1 MARYSGGDGMT
12 KVVFALTVVNKGAP
26 TVAELNAATDWSE
39 YVTKDGLS
47 EPSDQ
52 NNTPIAALAHTFNAQ
67 VPGSFGGVLELT
79 ALRDNL
85 TDIVWNAITYGQ
97 VGFVVIRSGVPVA
110 SAWAVSQKVRV
121 YPGIWHEPVPSS
133 TSGDTP
139 DQFTAAFPVS
149 SQPNLKAVV
158 A

>member
-12 KVVFALTVVNKGAP
+12 KVVFALAIASIGAP
-26 TVAELNAATDWSE
+26 TVAELNAAVDWSTF
-39 YVTKDGLS
+39 VTKDGLK
-47 EPSDQ
+47 EPADQ

-79 ALRDNL
+79 IMRDNV
-85 TDIVWNAITYGQ
+85 TDVPWNAITYGQ
-97 VGFVVIRSGVPVA
+97 AGFVVIRSGTPVA
-110 SAWAVSQKVRV
+110 SAWGVGNKARV

-139 DQFTAAFPVS
+139 DQFTAAFPVG